1 MILTV
6 MRKKFKKI
14 KPRIINHRSYNN
26 FSNRYYRKCLFNEFK
41 RENFA
46 NNDRGFKKFCDM
58 NIKLLNKDAPIK
70 MKYKRDNQ
78 MPFLTKDL
86 SKAIMK
92 ISNVTNNY
100 LKKTKL
106 MQTELYTRS
115 KETNACPF

>member
-1 MILTV
+1 

-41 RENFA
+41 SENFA
-46 NNDRGFKKFCDM
+46 NNDLGFKKFCDM

-92 ISNVTNNY
+92 ISNLTNNY
-100 LKKTKL
+100 FKKTKL

>member
-1 MILTV
+1 
-6 MRKKFKKI
+6 
-14 KPRIINHRSYNN
+14 
-26 FSNRYYRKCLFNEFK
+26 
-41 RENFA
+41 
-46 NNDRGFKKFCDM
+46 M
-58 NIKLLNKDAPIK
+58 NIKLLSKDAPIK

-92 ISNVTNNY
+92 ISNLTNNY

-106 MQTELYTRS
+106 MQIELYTRS